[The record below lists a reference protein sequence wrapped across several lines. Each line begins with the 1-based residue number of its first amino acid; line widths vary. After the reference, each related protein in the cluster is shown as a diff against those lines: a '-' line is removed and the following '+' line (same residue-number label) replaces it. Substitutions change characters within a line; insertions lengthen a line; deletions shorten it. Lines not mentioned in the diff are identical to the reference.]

1 MIWTILRWGVFVRPG
16 DGSGYGRRSG
26 AKRKINLLRTE
37 NRLAQNGESFSG
49 ENFVNHKS
57 LYHSVLLMEL
67 LLGFYSK
74 KY

>member
-1 MIWTILRWGVFVRPG
+1 MG
-16 DGSGYGRRSG
+16 DAVAYFDKGRT
-26 AKRKINLLRTE
+26 A

-57 LYHSVLLMEL
+57 LYHSVLLMSL

>member
-1 MIWTILRWGVFVRPG
+1 MG
-16 DGSGYGRRSG
+16 DAVAYFDKGRTANRLAQNGNQSLENG
-26 AKRKINLLRTE
+26 

>member
-1 MIWTILRWGVFVRPG
+1 MCGQTAVRGMG
-16 DGSGYGRRSG
+16 DAVAYFDKGRT
-26 AKRKINLLRTE
+26 A